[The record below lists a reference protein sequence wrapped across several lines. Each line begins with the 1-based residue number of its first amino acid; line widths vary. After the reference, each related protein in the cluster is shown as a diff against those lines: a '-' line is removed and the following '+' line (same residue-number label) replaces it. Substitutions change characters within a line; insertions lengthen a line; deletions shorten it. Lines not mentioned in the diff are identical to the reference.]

1 MDDFSNKEYFLIS
14 ECILHSIS
22 NLEVSKK
29 NVIGADITGLISDR
43 MKELQKL
50 NEKICQHMVSNNII

>member
-22 NLEVSKK
+22 NLELSKK